1 MDEFTYYQNEVAKLT
16 DLTAV
21 TVKFNDYSG
30 NSTKYMQL
38 NAESAKVIIE
48 FLSKN
53 FLNK

>member
-1 MDEFTYYQNEVAKLT
+1 MTDSTYYQTEIQKLT

-38 NAESAKVIIE
+38 NAESAKVLIE
-48 FLSKN
+48 FLTNN